1 MPNTYVMTKAA
12 AEQLI
17 KHEAKGLPVTIFR
30 PAIGTY
36 GGKQLQGKN
45 ANYYYCCCC

>member
-12 AEQLI
+12 AEQLV

-36 GGKQLQGKN
+36 
-45 ANYYYCCCC
+45 

>member
-17 KHEAKGLPVTIFR
+17 KHEAEGLPVTIFR
-30 PAIGTY
+30 PAIGKY
-36 GGKQLQGKN
+36 SLINAGKN
-45 ANYYYCCCC
+45 VPSNRQLLR